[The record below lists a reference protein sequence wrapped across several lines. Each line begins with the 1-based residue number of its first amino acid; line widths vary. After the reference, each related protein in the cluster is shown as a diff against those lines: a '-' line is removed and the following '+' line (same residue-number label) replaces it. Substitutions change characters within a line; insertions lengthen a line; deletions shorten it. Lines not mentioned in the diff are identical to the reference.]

1 MTYLEEFKEK
11 DKWIKEKVDKE
22 TVDFAKRFAKY
33 LVESYEGDK
42 ELSVP
47 GIFELKANQLRK
59 FFGAVKNFQLR
70 ALLSDEF
77 NESEFIMLKPKLA
90 YAVGRVK
97 QQHKNDDIRIKD
109 FADVISKA
117 IDFVIESKDK
127 ERSFKNFVNF
137 FEAIVAY
144 HKQEENNITK

>member
-1 MTYLEEFKEK
+1 
-11 DKWIKEKVDKE
+11 
-22 TVDFAKRFAKY
+22 
-33 LVESYEGDK
+33 
-42 ELSVP
+42 
-47 GIFELKANQLRK
+47 
-59 FFGAVKNFQLR
+59 
-70 ALLSDEF
+70 
-77 NESEFIMLKPKLA
+77 MLKPKLA

-109 FADVISKA
+109 FADVFSKA